1 MNKYVFP
8 AVFRKEKKGYYIYFP
23 DVDACFTQGNDL
35 QDGLDMANDV
45 LCMTLYDME
54 ENGKAIPVP
63 SDPAAIKTNAGEF
76 VTLVGCDTLEY
87 RKFHNSKAVKKT
99 LTVPQRNGNERECEL
114 LADLAA
120 GSYGPAAYR
129 AIRIKSENHEK
140 ASFGV
145 SFFVCNQ

>member
-35 QDGLDMANDV
+35 QDGLDAANDV

-99 LTVPQRNGNERECEL
+99 LTVPQWLDEM
-114 LADLAA
+114 AM
-120 GSYGPAAYR
+120 
-129 AIRIKSENHEK
+129 KENVNFSQTLQQALMDRLHI
-140 ASFGV
+140 G
-145 SFFVCNQ
+145 Q

>member
-63 SDPAAIKTNAGEF
+63 SDPAAITTNAGEF

-99 LTVPQRNGNERECEL
+99 LTVPQWLDEM
-114 LADLAA
+114 AM
-120 GSYGPAAYR
+120 
-129 AIRIKSENHEK
+129 KENVNFSQTLQQALMDRLHI
-140 ASFGV
+140 G
-145 SFFVCNQ
+145 Q